1 MSNFKRN
8 DINCK
13 YLLTK
18 DSLVEDTI
26 KVYAEEFYSLR
37 GMWSISL
44 NFVLIMYNNPLIY

>member
-1 MSNFKRN
+1 MVEQRNTKRKRSSVFMSNFKRN

-13 YLLTK
+13 FLLTK

-37 GMWSISL
+37 GM
-44 NFVLIMYNNPLIY
+44 